1 MLEILPLPALS
12 PVPNF
17 IKDLRFTNQCGYF
30 GRSPY
35 AFHVVAVSLAEVI
48 DVAVDEVT
56 LLAIEAFPRL
66 LVHSGKD
73 VVPGPGIAADIVGL
87 GIQFGQRYLGVG
99 IVTATAKSGGPI
111 CPCLPAISSTC
122 RWCPLTNASRNSSS
136 GKVRS
141 AISRRATTV
150 F

>member
-1 MLEILPLPALS
+1 MAANISADMKGWITRRQATAKRPMATMPRTFSTSLSVAMVEILPLPALS
-12 PVPNF
+12 TVPNF

-87 GIQFGQRYLGVG
+87 GIQFGQRYLGV
-99 IVTATAKSGGPI
+99 
-111 CPCLPAISSTC
+111 
-122 RWCPLTNASRNSSS
+122 
-136 GKVRS
+136 
-141 AISRRATTV
+141 
-150 F
+150 